1 MADFRSENCYSY
13 PCDAET
19 PSGPVRVAV
28 VVDYWWAEVEHY
40 FSAAVVAG
48 WVKGFPER
56 RDYTLGYLYD
66 LTGARVLVVRLRKG
80 HWSSRATIRV
90 GAVIVFERCP
100 SVRADK
106 DLRVGMAPEIHDDPA
121 EAPPFALSGLEL
133 RVNAVLGCL

>member
-28 VVDYWWAEVEHY
+28 VIDYWWAEVEHY

-56 RDYTLGYLYD
+56 CDYTLRHLYD
-66 LTGARVLVVRLRKG
+66 LTCVRVFVVRLRQG
-80 HWSSRATIRV
+80 HWSRWTTVWV
-90 GAVIVFERCP
+90 GAVVVFERCP
-100 SVRADK
+100 SVRAYE
-106 DLRVGMAPEIHDDPA
+106 DLCVGMAPEVHNDAA
-121 EAPPFALSGLEL
+121 EAPPFARAALEL